1 MSGVRRSACM
11 PEAQLDL
18 FEALIGAVAL
28 IRADLQEIE
37 TLATGASEREAHI
50 RARARRA
57 NERAAE
63 WQRREMLSAEYP
75 WRRNQ

>member
-1 MSGVRRSACM
+1 MSRTSHRLPPS
-11 PEAQLDL
+11 QLDL

-63 WQRREMLSAEYP
+63 CQRREMLSAEYP